1 MPFTAFGKLSMDG
14 SGFHRT
20 MKRAQSAVK
29 SFGARMKAALGPAGM
44 MGMAAGGAYM
54 LKRLIGDTID
64 WGTRMRDLGKI
75 FGVDTKFLQEMEY
88 SATQT
93 GMELEAMMKM
103 YRKMAVK
110 ADQATNQLTSKLTKE
125 MLVDAFGKLGISMK
139 QLETMKP
146 QEMFLQIA
154 RNMKNVSGNTAGIQQ
169 AMNDVFGKSGSELIN
184 TFNVGIDGMTERFR
198 TLGAT
203 VEDDVIQKLG
213 ATGDKMEE
221 LKQRSKGWAG
231 DMAGSIMWFTDHI
244 DIMGRALGDMG
255 AVQGPKFEKMGKQLL
270 KGDVFGFAQN
280 LFTQGKGELP
290 FYQRYE
296 VAKLELDTERAIKKE
311 KDNEAMKAEEKR
323 RAELEAQ
330 REAEESAKAMQK
342 RQAEEEARRLKTWGG
357 HGGDKLEKIGGRLGM
372 ATTQLNISQKQ
383 LAIMIKAQAVREAQ
397 NRTVQKLNNFMQS

>member
-1 MPFTAFGKLSMDG
+1 MAFVAHGKLSMDG

-29 SFGARMKAALGPAGM
+29 GFGARMKAALGPAGM
-44 MGMAAGGAYM
+44 MGLAAGAAYAM
-54 LKRLIGDTID
+54 KRLIGDTVD

-110 ADQATNQLTSKLTKE
+110 ADQATNQLTSNLTRE

-203 VEDDVIQKLG
+203 VEDDVIQRLG

-221 LKQRSKGWAG
+221 LGQRSKGWAG
-231 DMAGSIMWFTDHI
+231 DLAGFLMGTVDHF
-244 DIMGRALGDMG
+244 DATGRALGDIIADRWMNLDIEKS
-255 AVQGPKFEKMGKQLL
+255 GPMPSLSEYYQMAQNEINSER
-270 KGDVFGFAQN
+270 FAQ
-280 LFTQGKGELP
+280 KS
-290 FYQRYE
+290 R
-296 VAKLELDTERAIKKE
+296 D
-311 KDNEAMKAEEKR
+311 EAAQKAESER
-323 RAELEAQ
+323 RLAAEAQ
-330 REAEESAKAMQK
+330 REAQESAKEMQRRRAEAEAK
-342 RQAEEEARRLKTWGG
+342 RQATWGG
-357 HGGDKLEKIGGRLGM
+357 RGGDKLEKIGGRLGM
-372 ATTQLNISQKQ
+372 ATTQLNISQQQ
-383 LAIMIKAQAVREAQ
+383 LAIMIKAQKVREAQ
-397 NRTVQKLNNFMQS
+397 NATVQKLNNLMQS

>member
-1 MPFTAFGKLSMDG
+1 MAFVAHGKLSMDG

-29 SFGARMKAALGPAGM
+29 GFGARMKAALGPAGM
-44 MGMAAGGAYM
+44 MGLAAGGAYM
-54 LKRLIGDTID
+54 LKRLIGDTVD

-125 MLVDAFGKLGISMK
+125 MLVDAFSKLGISMR

-203 VEDDVIQKLG
+203 VEDDVIQRLG

-231 DMAGSIMWFTDHI
+231 DFAGGIMGFTDHI
-244 DIMGRALGDMG
+244 DIMSRALGDFMRDRSSVKG
-255 AVQGPKFEKMGKQLL
+255 LIKTFHPFTAASNYLDMATFYETAKQ
-270 KGDVFGFAQN
+270 
-280 LFTQGKGELP
+280 
-290 FYQRYE
+290 
-296 VAKLELDTERAIKKE
+296 E
-311 KDNEAMKAEEKR
+311 KDFEAAKKKSADMAAKKAEADR
-323 RAELEAQ
+323 RMAVEAQ
-330 REAEESAKAMQK
+330 REAQESANEMQRRRAEAEAK
-342 RQAEEEARRLKTWGG
+342 RQATWGVR
-357 HGGDKLEKIGGRLGM
+357 GGDKLEKIGGRLGM
-372 ATTQLNISQKQ
+372 ATTQLNISQQQ
-383 LAIMIKAQAVREAQ
+383 LALMIKAQKVREAQ
-397 NRTVQKLNNFMQS
+397 NATVQKLNSVLQN

>member
-1 MPFTAFGKLSMDG
+1 MAFVAHGKLSMDG

-29 SFGARMKAALGPAGM
+29 GFGARMKAALGPAGM
-44 MGMAAGGAYM
+44 MGLAAGGAYM
-54 LKRLIGDTID
+54 LKRLIGDTVD

-110 ADQATNQLTSKLTKE
+110 ADQATNQLTSNLTRE
-125 MLVDAFGKLGISMK
+125 MLVDAFSKLGISMK

-184 TFNVGIDGMTERFR
+184 TFSVGIDGMTERFR

-231 DMAGSIMWFTDHI
+231 SMAGGIMDFVDHI
-244 DIMGRALGDMG
+244 DTMGRALGDFIHNPAQFTGVGGMG
-255 AVQGPKFEKMGKQLL
+255 PHAYYASVLS
-270 KGDVFGFAQN
+270 N
-280 LFTQGKGELP
+280 LATN
-290 FYQRYE
+290 YE
-296 VAKLELDTERAIKKE
+296 VAKQE
-311 KDNEAMKAEEKR
+311 KDFEAAAKNEEKAKAEKAEADR
-323 RAELEAQ
+323 RLAAEAQ
-330 REAEESAKAMQK
+330 REAQESAKEMQRRRAEAESK
-342 RQAEEEARRLKTWGG
+342 RQATWGG
-357 HGGDKLEKIGGRLGM
+357 RGGDKLEKIGGRLGM
-372 ATTQLNISQKQ
+372 ASTQLNISQQQ
-383 LAIMIKAQAVREAQ
+383 LAIMIKAQKVREAQ
-397 NRTVQKLNNFMQS
+397 NATVQKLNSVLQN

>member
-1 MPFTAFGKLSMDG
+1 MDG

-29 SFGARMKAALGPAGM
+29 GFGARMKAALGPAGM
-44 MGMAAGGAYM
+44 MGLAAGGAYM
-54 LKRLIGDTID
+54 LKRLIGDTVD

-103 YRKMAVK
+103 YLKMAVK
-110 ADQATNQLTSKLTKE
+110 ADQATNQLTSNLTRE
-125 MLVDAFGKLGISMK
+125 MLVDAFSKLGISMK

-203 VEDDVIQKLG
+203 VEDDVIQRLG

-221 LKQRSKGWAG
+221 LGQRSKGWAG
-231 DMAGSIMWFTDHI
+231 DLAGFLMGTVDHF
-244 DIMGRALGDMG
+244 DATGRALGDVM
-255 AVQGPKFEKMGKQLL
+255 ADFWVNLKDPSRWSKPMLTLQERYHMAKQEM
-270 KGDVFGFAQN
+270 D
-280 LFTQGKGELP
+280 
-290 FYQRYE
+290 YE
-296 VAKLELDTERAIKKE
+296 RFDKKAKEDAAK
-311 KDNEAMKAEEKR
+311 KAESDR
-323 RAELEAQ
+323 RMAAEAQ
-330 REAEESAKAMQK
+330 REAQESAKEMQRQRAEAEAK
-342 RQAEEEARRLKTWGG
+342 RQATWGG
-357 HGGDKLEKIGGRLGM
+357 RGGDKLEKIGGRLGM
-372 ATTQLNISQKQ
+372 ATTQLNISQQQ
-383 LAIMIKAQAVREAQ
+383 LALMIKAQKVREAQ
-397 NRTVQKLNNFMQS
+397 NATVQKLNNLMQS

>member
-1 MPFTAFGKLSMDG
+1 MAFVAHGKLSMDG

-29 SFGARMKAALGPAGM
+29 GFGARMKAALGPAGM
-44 MGMAAGGAYM
+44 MGLAAGGAYM
-54 LKRLIGDTID
+54 LKRLIGDTVD

-110 ADQATNQLTSKLTKE
+110 ADQATNQLTSNLTRE
-125 MLVDAFGKLGISMK
+125 VLVDAFGKLGISMK

-184 TFNVGIDGMTERFR
+184 TFSVGIDGMTERFR

-203 VEDDVIQKLG
+203 VEDEVIQKLG

-231 DMAGSIMWFTDHI
+231 GMAGGIMDFVDHI
-244 DIMGRALGDMG
+244 DIMGRALGDFMH
-255 AVQGPKFEKMGKQLL
+255 AHMSL
-270 KGDVFGFAQN
+270 KGGLKMLLGGPRNVVDLATN
-280 LFTQGKGELP
+280 
-290 FYQRYE
+290 YE
-296 VAKLELDTERAIKKE
+296 AAKQE
-311 KDNEAMKAEEKR
+311 KDFENAAKREEKAKAEKAESDR
-323 RAELEAQ
+323 RMAAEAQ
-330 REAEESAKAMQK
+330 REAHESAKEMQRQRAEAEAK
-342 RQAEEEARRLKTWGG
+342 RQATWGG
-357 HGGDKLEKIGGRLGM
+357 RGGDKLEKIGGRLGM
-372 ATTQLNISQKQ
+372 ASTQLNISQQQ
-383 LAIMIKAQAVREAQ
+383 LAIMIKAQKVREAQ
-397 NRTVQKLNNFMQS
+397 NATVQKLNSVLQN